1 MSEEKKM
8 TYVRTAP
15 HEQPVLK
22 FDNRVA
28 VVTGAAGNIG
38 FAICTMLAR
47 EGVKVAA
54 TDLSEATVAER
65 FRPLVAEGLDIRPY
79 ALDVTDT
86 ASVKAAFDRIFADFG
101 KIDILVNNAG
111 AWIHRDH
118 KGNRRFEEIPVP
130 EWKRILDIN
139 VDGTMNCLQAVLPHM
154 ASRLYGRI
162 VNLGSITGEVG
173 SPGRADYSA
182 AKGAVIM
189 LTKTIAMEN
198 AKRGITV
205 NSVSPGWINPP
216 EVGVQP
222 CDGTWIGWSG
232 DATDIARAIVFLA
245 SDSAW
250 YMTGVDVPVDGGRI
264 LGPHNCDM

>member
-1 MSEEKKM
+1 M
-8 TYVRTAP
+8 VRVGP

-22 FDNRVA
+22 FENRVA
-28 VVTGAAGNIG
+28 VVTGAAGNLG
-38 FAICTMLAR
+38 FAICKMLAQQ
-47 EGVKVAA
+47 GVKVAA
-54 TDLSEATVAER
+54 TDLSEKAVRDR
-65 FRPLVAEGLDIRPY
+65 FRALTDDGLEIRPY
-79 ALDVTDT
+79 AMDITD
-86 ASVKAAFDRIFADFG
+86 AEGVAATFGRILADFG
-101 KIDILVNNAG
+101 KVDILINNAG
-111 AWIHRDH
+111 AWIHLDN
-118 KGNRRFEEIPVP
+118 KGEQRFEEIPAR
-130 EWKRILDIN
+130 EWKRILEIN

-154 ASRLYGRI
+154 AAREYGRI

-182 AKGAVIM
+182 AKAAVIM

-205 NSVSPGWINPP
+205 NCVSPGWINPP
-216 EVGVQP
+216 QVGVGP

-232 DATDIARAIVFLA
+232 DASDVARAIVFLA